1 MGGLLKRIRA
11 LKKPDL
17 DKGREN
23 ASFDEDWLADKS
35 NAHKQ
40 NPTSQKNGRIQI
52 PRIFVAAKFREF
64 SLPQNSFFAALH
76 LTNLT

>member
-11 LKKPDL
+11 LKKPDF

-40 NPTSQKNGRIQI
+40 NPTSQKKSRIQI
-52 PRIFVAAKFREF
+52 PQIFVAREIPF
-64 SLPQNSFFAALH
+64 LQHCTL
-76 LTNLT
+76 LNLT

>member
-40 NPTSQKNGRIQI
+40 NPTSQK
-52 PRIFVAAKFREF
+52 KW
-64 SLPQNSFFAALH
+64 
-76 LTNLT
+76 

>member
-40 NPTSQKNGRIQI
+40 NPTSQKKVEYRY
-52 PRIFVAAKFREF
+52 RKF
-64 SLPQNSFFAALH
+64 SLPAKFLFCSIAPY
-76 LTNLT
+76 